1 MLEKPP
7 KMPRSMRHP
16 LEQMDQVSKI
26 APHSLSQRAN
36 EISEHSPSLPGSEP
50 AYKSDAQQVPG
61 TDEAPESHAS
71 RFHLDL
77 EHWVTEVSEVFHYR
91 IFFIEL
97 IGQMMFTVF
106 GPLSV
111 PFLILLYGGKV
122 GLENRSFWPFSRAA
136 IPQMIIW
143 SCLFM
148 AIVANLFSPPNVM
161 LIEKKFAIFCLFMRN
176 LPIATKYAYTSSQ
189 TWESFN
195 RKEIDEKYR
204 AYQNMLVGW
213 YMIPEENFALQAEV
227 AFVGVIGSSAQRSEV
242 AVRFLPWPRN
252 EIDLLAMRKRVDV
265 SSKTMF
271 FAPTGEILRPRSCRR
286 KAARR
291 RIMGRDET
299 LPECQMQSLYD
310 GMSKFKSSSARSLN
324 KIRSSVHGQESPQ
337 EKDDFAQYAQ
347 EEEEKILFKTAAAGG
362 EVPIEDL
369 FLYFLRAV
377 QRSERAMCP
386 PIVKM
391 NLLLTVPTLLIPSIL
406 RLVNT
411 GHFLGPDPVAV
422 IAVVGLWPSNFV
434 CLLSSLCFIGVGALD
449 MWRRRALMRSCAAML
464 SVQREFRRHCP
475 AEVDMLPVL
484 DFSDVKT
491 IAGWRKLR
499 QLCHEWGKFYHLR
512 IRAFS
517 AEFFAFLLLILAD
530 LIAGML
536 IS

>member
-1 MLEKPP
+1 MYLYA
-7 KMPRSMRHP
+7 RT
-16 LEQMDQVSKI
+16 LAFQVS
-26 APHSLSQRAN
+26 
-36 EISEHSPSLPGSEP
+36 PSCTGLPGSEP

-91 IFFIEL
+91 IFFID
-97 IGQMMFTVF
+97 
-106 GPLSV
+106 PLPTMCSAN
-111 PFLILLYGGKV
+111 FCNLCEAMCLT
-122 GLENRSFWPFSRAA
+122 RRAA

-310 GMSKFKSSSARSLN
+310 GMSKFKSSS
-324 KIRSSVHGQESPQ
+324 
-337 EKDDFAQYAQ
+337 
-347 EEEEKILFKTAAAGG
+347 
-362 EVPIEDL
+362 
-369 FLYFLRAV
+369 
-377 QRSERAMCP
+377 
-386 PIVKM
+386 
-391 NLLLTVPTLLIPSIL
+391 
-406 RLVNT
+406 
-411 GHFLGPDPVAV
+411 
-422 IAVVGLWPSNFV
+422 
-434 CLLSSLCFIGVGALD
+434 
-449 MWRRRALMRSCAAML
+449 
-464 SVQREFRRHCP
+464 
-475 AEVDMLPVL
+475 
-484 DFSDVKT
+484 
-491 IAGWRKLR
+491 
-499 QLCHEWGKFYHLR
+499 
-512 IRAFS
+512 
-517 AEFFAFLLLILAD
+517 
-530 LIAGML
+530 
-536 IS
+536 